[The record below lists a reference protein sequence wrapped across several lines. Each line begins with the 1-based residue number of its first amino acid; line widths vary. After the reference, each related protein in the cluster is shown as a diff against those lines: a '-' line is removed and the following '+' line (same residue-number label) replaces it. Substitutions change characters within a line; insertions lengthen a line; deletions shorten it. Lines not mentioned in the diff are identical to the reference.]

1 MAGYIALV
9 NSEINQMKISRF
21 FPWLKEFFGN
31 NGVEVMVVTVI
42 ICLLAAIAIPNFQ
55 AARRQSIINA
65 SQRTTQTFEVGDSV
79 YIDTLNIKGRI
90 NEVHRFSNPEY
101 DILIVGSNGEP
112 TLIKNIKGKLLK
124 KI

>member
-1 MAGYIALV
+1 
-9 NSEINQMKISRF
+9 MKISQF
-21 FPWLKEFFGN
+21 FPWLKEVLGN
-31 NGVEVMVVTVI
+31 NGVEVTVAIAI
-42 ICLLAAIAIPNFQ
+42 IGLLSAIAIPNFQ
-55 AARRQSIINA
+55 QARRQSIINA
-65 SQRTTQTFEVGDSV
+65 SQRTTQIFEVGDSV

-90 NEVHRFSNPEY
+90 NEVHNFSNPEY